1 MPHRC
6 MNCGKIYEEDS
17 EELVEGCSCG
27 SSVFMFEKEAEGE
40 KELEDDVL
48 REVDDLIKKI
58 KDDEETDKELV
69 IDPKT
74 IHIEEEGV
82 YSINL
87 KKLLD
92 NEPIILEVK
101 NDRYYLHLASMFN
114 KEGKLSKKDLEKAE
128 KD

>member
-6 MNCGKIYEEDS
+6 MNCGKTYDENS
-17 EELVEGCSCG
+17 QELVEGCSCG
-27 SSVFMFEKEAEGE
+27 SSVFMFEKGDQ
-40 KELEDDVL
+40 KDELDDEVL
-48 REVDDLIKKI
+48 KEVDDLIKKI
-58 KDDEETDKELV
+58 KDGEEEDGKELV

-82 YSINL
+82 YSIDL
-87 KKLLD
+87 KKLLAD
-92 NEPIILEVK
+92 EPLILEVK

-114 KEGKLSKKDLEKAE
+114 KEGKLSAKDLEKAE